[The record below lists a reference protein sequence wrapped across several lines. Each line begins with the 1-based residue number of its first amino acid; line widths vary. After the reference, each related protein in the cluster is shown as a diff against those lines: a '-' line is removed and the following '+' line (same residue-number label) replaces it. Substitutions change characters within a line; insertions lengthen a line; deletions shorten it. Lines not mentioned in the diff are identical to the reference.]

1 MGWWRQWP
9 HKLVSFFKVSNIIN
23 TSILA
28 RFWSVSHGGHQL
40 NAVPPEALFWWSADY
55 LQISVVVYNAT
66 PLFRWICF
74 FFFCLSEAGVCWGYS
89 TCLPDRHSDCDDSIP
104 FARGCFCNK
113 FSFVFLS
120 VVVGVLTYFR
130 CSCSAIDVP
139 YDTYKDEIDRSRPW
153 LCW

>member
-1 MGWWRQWP
+1 MSVCNALW
-9 HKLVSFFKVSNIIN
+9 VFIN

-28 RFWSVSHGGHQL
+28 RFWSVSHSGHQL

-66 PLFRWICF
+66 PLFCWICL
-74 FFFCLSEAGVCWGYS
+74 FFFCLSEAGICWGYS
-89 TCLPDRHSDCDDSIP
+89 TCLPDHHSDCDDSIP
-104 FARGCFCNK
+104 FAWGCFCNK

-120 VVVGVLTYFR
+120 VVFGVLTYFW
-130 CSCSAIDVP
+130 CSCSVIDVL